1 MAELVILRLH
11 DTYRIHF
18 IIHTNTVLRLYLPM
32 RTVLTSTWQ
41 TPDIQVG
48 SLGYSLFIV
57 NCVVRERYFFA
68 WETAPQ
74 NKGYRHRQR
83 PEPGNNRRAGNK
95 DPTSITYIHTRRT
108 SADEYRVETNAQSL
122 NHSSILVLSSS
133 ASIRAGRESGIFSLL
148 GGLLA
153 LRRGRLLLLVRG
165 RRARLAR
172 GLRLG

>member
-1 MAELVILRLH
+1 M
-11 DTYRIHF
+11 IHTESIF
-18 IIHTNTVLRLYLPM
+18 IIHTKYGPAFVSTDENSALP
-32 RTVLTSTWQ
+32 STWQ

-48 SLGYSLFIV
+48 NLGYSLFIV

-68 WETAPQ
+68 LETAPQ

-83 PEPGNNRRAGNK
+83 PEPGNNRRTGHK

-122 NHSSILVLSSS
+122 NHSPILVLSSS
-133 ASIRAGRESGIFSLL
+133 ASIRAGRESGFFFPLL